1 MSYDPLGLDELADP
15 FPSYAELRERCP
27 VHHYDAFTPPFFTLS
42 RYDDVIAA
50 LRDVE
55 TWSMRYGPS
64 PQYTRPSGLVNDPP
78 EHTEFRRLFHRGF
91 TPRTVGGLEEEI
103 SALAVELLDAMAPLG
118 RGDFHEHYAVRL
130 PITVIARMLGVPEAD
145 HVLFKDMT
153 DTLVATYNEPDPR
166 ASAAPR
172 ARFDAYFQQFIDA
185 RRDALRAAGV
195 DHPDESHLGTVV
207 PNDMVSGFVVAEYQG
222 RRLQDGEIHWVLLLL
237 LLGGNETSTALL
249 TNLLWR
255 LLEDRTRWEA
265 VSADAS
271 LIDVAIEESL
281 RRDPP
286 VLGLFR
292 TATHDVEL
300 HGVTVPHKAK
310 VMLCYASANHD
321 PSVFDDPDSYRLD
334 RDLEEIRPHLT
345 FGHGHHYCPGAALAR
360 LEARI
365 TLRLLIER
373 FPRMRL
379 TGAPARIVPFNL
391 WGRATMPVAWD

>member
-15 FPSYAELRERCP
+15 FPSYAMLRDRCP
-27 VHHYDAFTPPFFTLS
+27 VHHYDRFTPPFFTLS
-42 RYDDVIAA
+42 RYADVIEA
-50 LRDVE
+50 LRDVD

-103 SALAVELLDAMAPLG
+103 TDLAIELLDAMAPLG
-118 RGDFHEHYAVRL
+118 RGDFHEHYAMRL
-130 PITVIARMLGVPEAD
+130 PITVIARMLGVPETD
-145 HVLFKDMT
+145 HALFKDMT

-195 DHPDESHLGTVV
+195 DNPDESHLGTVV

-249 TNLLWR
+249 TNMLWR
-255 LLEDRTRWEA
+255 LLEDRTRWDA
-265 VSADAS
+265 VVRDDA

-292 TATHDVEL
+292 TATHDVDL
-300 HGVTVPHKAK
+300 HGVTIPHKAK

-334 RDLEEIRPHLT
+334 RDLEAIRAHLS

-365 TLRLLIER
+365 TLRLLVER

-379 TGAPARIVPFNL
+379 AGTPARIVPFNL
-391 WGRATMPVAWD
+391 WGRATLPVAWD